1 MNRYYSLYTEGSGSE
16 LHIYGDIAS
25 GGGWFSSESDVSSYQ
40 IAKELAELD
49 TSKPLTVYIN
59 SYGGEVAEGIAIY
72 NQLKR
77 FEQCKTVVDGYAASI
92 ASVIFMAGKERVMS
106 PSSLLFI
113 HNAWMRTAGNS
124 EQLRKDAD
132 DLEKITA
139 ASMQAYLE
147 HVNIGEDK
155 LKEMLDAETW
165 LNADEAVEMGFATE
179 KTAAGASGKPSQ
191 SARDKFAQ
199 LWQKALTPE
208 VQTPPE
214 PEESPMQTFFKSMA
228 KRKDD

>member
-1 MNRYYSLYTEGSGSE
+1 MNRYYSLYTEESGSE
-16 LHIYGDIAS
+16 LHIYGDITS
-25 GGGWFSSESDVSSYQ
+25 DGGWFSSESDVSSYQ
-40 IAKELAELD
+40 ISKELAELD

-199 LWQKALTPE
+199 LWQKALMPE

-214 PEESPMQTFFKSMA
+214 PEESPMQKFFKSMA

>member
-1 MNRYYSLYTEGSGSE
+1 MNRYYSLYTEESGSE
-16 LHIYGDIAS
+16 LHIYGDITS

-40 IAKELAELD
+40 IAKELSELD

-124 EQLRKDAD
+124 VQLRKDAD

-155 LKEMLDAETW
+155 LREMLDAETW

-199 LWQKALTPE
+199 LWQKALKPE

-214 PEESPMQTFFKSMA
+214 PEESPMQKFFKSMA

>member
-1 MNRYYSLYTEGSGSE
+1 MNRYYSLYTEESGSE
-16 LHIYGDIAS
+16 LHIYGDITPVE
-25 GGGWFSSESDVSSYQ
+25 WFDNDVSSYA
-40 IAKELAELD
+40 IAKELSELD

-124 EQLRKDAD
+124 VQLRKDAD

-155 LKEMLDAETW
+155 LREMLDAETW

-179 KTAAGASGKPSQ
+179 KTAAGASNKPSQ

-199 LWQKALTPE
+199 LWQKALKP
-208 VQTPPE
+208 VQQTPPE
-214 PEESPMQTFFKSMA
+214 PEESPMQKFFKSMA

>member
-1 MNRYYSLYTEGSGSE
+1 MNRYYCLYTEESGSE
-16 LHIYGDIAS
+16 LHIYGDITS
-25 GGGWFSSESDVSSYQ
+25 WPWLESDVSSFNLS
-40 IAKELAELD
+40 KELAELD
-49 TSKPLTVYIN
+49 STKPLTVYIN

-124 EQLRKDAD
+124 VQLRKDAD

-179 KTAAGASGKPSQ
+179 KAVAGASGKPSQ
-191 SARDKFAQ
+191 SARDKFAEM
-199 LWQKALTPE
+199 WQKALKP
-208 VQTPPE
+208 VQQALPE
-214 PEESPMQTFFKSMA
+214 PEESPMQKFFKSMA

>member
-1 MNRYYSLYTEGSGSE
+1 MNKYYSLYTEESGSE
-16 LHIYGDIAS
+16 LHIYGDITS

-40 IAKELAELD
+40 IAKELSELD

-59 SYGGEVAEGIAIY
+59 SYGGEVAEGIAIF

-106 PSSLLFI
+106 PASLLFI

-124 EQLRKDAD
+124 VQLRKDAD

-208 VQTPPE
+208 AQTPPE
-214 PEESPMQTFFKSMA
+214 PEESPMQKFFKSMA

>member
-1 MNRYYSLYTEGSGSE
+1 MNKYYSLYTEESGSE
-16 LHIYGDIAS
+16 LHIYGDITS

-49 TSKPLTVYIN
+49 ISKPLTVYIN

-214 PEESPMQTFFKSMA
+214 PEESPMQKFFKSMA